1 MFRALILARRLAG
14 QLWLRVALFA
24 LLAILVVAGAHLAAP
39 LVPEALGGRF
49 GAQAVVPVLSIL
61 ASSMLAVS
69 TFSLGTMVSV
79 HRGAAGTATPRVLQL
94 MIADGTTQTVLAVFI
109 GAFVYAL
116 TALILFH
123 AGFDGGAPLVLG
135 VTLLVVAGVVVAL
148 IRWIDHLTTLGTL
161 GDALSRAEAQASASL
176 RHLRRQPALGASP
189 MTAATVIAEGAR
201 DLPAPVSGV
210 IQAIDVAGLAACSQ
224 GPVWVLNRP
233 GEVVLKGAPI
243 ARVGG
248 VADDA
253 ALARCFVIGK
263 RRSYEQDPGLGLT
276 VLSEIASRALSPAVN
291 DPGTAIE
298 VIGTLVRLLWD
309 WGRVEPDD
317 GLSQPRVFVPALA
330 AADLV
335 EAGFAPIARDGAAM
349 IEVVRP
355 LLAALTALTRSPDA
369 ELAEAAAALAVRA
382 RAHAEA
388 ALRLADERALLDA

>member
-1 MFRALILARRLAG
+1 MFRALILLRRLSS
-14 QLWLRVALFA
+14 QLWLRVAMFA
-24 LLAILVVAGAHLAAP
+24 VLAILAVAGAHLAAP
-39 LVPEALGGRF
+39 LVPEALSGRF

-94 MIADGTTQTVLAVFI
+94 MIADGTTQTVLSVFI

-135 VTLLVVAGVVVAL
+135 VTLLVVAGVVIAL
-148 IRWIDHLTTLGTL
+148 IRWIGHLTTLGTL

-176 RHLRRQPALGASP
+176 ATLRRQPALGASP
-189 MTAATVIAEGAR
+189 LTAATVIADGAR

-210 IQAIDVAGLAACSQ
+210 LQAIDVAGLAACSH
-224 GPVWVLNRP
+224 GPVWVLKRP
-233 GEVVLKGAPI
+233 GAVVLKGAPI
-243 ARVGG
+243 ARIGG
-248 VADDA
+248 EADDA

-263 RRSYEQDPGLGLT
+263 RRSYDQDPGLGLT

-298 VIGTLVRLLWD
+298 VIGTVQRLLWD
-309 WGRVEPDD
+309 WGQADPDD
-317 GLSQPRVFVPALA
+317 GLRHPRVFVPALA

-335 EAGFAPIARDGAAM
+335 EAGLAPTARDGAAM

-355 LLAALTALTRSPDA
+355 LLAALKALEQSRDPD
-369 ELAEAAAALAVRA
+369 LSRAADALAARA
-382 RAHAEA
+382 RAHAET
-388 ALRLADERALLDA
+388 ALRLAEDRAILDA